1 MTLELS
7 PVVIASSRGNGD
19 FAVSSIEMA
28 GLGNP
33 ASPILVLD
41 DFRVRG
47 RPFGPHPHAGF
58 AAVTYVFE
66 DSAASLRSRDSLGHD
81 WVVGPGGIVWSHAGA
96 GMLHEELPA
105 DLRHELHGLQLF
117 VNLSSKFNLSQ
128 PHVLQLPA
136 SEAPVWRSE
145 MGDRIRVVVGSYA
158 SRSSPLMPAEPF
170 NLLDV
175 ELVHELQ
182 LFAPRNHHTVIYAR
196 AGSFVIRTEGSS
208 RAVMAEQ
215 AIGIQS
221 NTAGYVTLSAV
232 EPSRLLVLS
241 AINISEP
248 IVSKGPFTMND
259 DRQIE
264 AAFARYRSGAM
275 GSLDPAP

>member
-1 MTLELS
+1 MTLEVS
-7 PVVIASSRGNGD
+7 PVVVASSRGKGD
-19 FAVSSIEMA
+19 FSVKSIEIA
-28 GLGNP
+28 ALGNR

-58 AAVTYVFE
+58 AAVTYIFE
-66 DSAASLRSRDSLGHD
+66 DSASSLRSRDSLGHD

-117 VNLSSKFNLSQ
+117 VNLSSKFKGSQ

-136 SEAPVWRSE
+136 NEAPVWRSE
-145 MGDRIRVVVGSYA
+145 VGDRVRVVVGSYA
-158 SRSSPLMPAEPF
+158 DRSSPLMPAEPF

-175 ELVHELQ
+175 ELLHELQ
-182 LFAPRNHHTVIYAR
+182 IVSPPDHHTVIYAR
-196 AGSFVIRTEGSS
+196 AGSFVVGTEGTS
-208 RAVMAEQ
+208 RMVMAEQ
-215 AIGIQS
+215 AIGIHGNAPGQV
-221 NTAGYVTLSAV
+221 NLSAL

-241 AINISEP
+241 ATNIPEAM
-248 IVSKGPFTMND
+248 VSRGPFFMND